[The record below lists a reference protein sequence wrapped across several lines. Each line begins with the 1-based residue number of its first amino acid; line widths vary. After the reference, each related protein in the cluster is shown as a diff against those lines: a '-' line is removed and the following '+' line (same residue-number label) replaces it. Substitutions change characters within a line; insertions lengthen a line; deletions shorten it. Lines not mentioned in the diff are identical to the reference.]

1 MILIFLLVL
10 AVIYGFFDKFNSV
23 TVDNFY
29 VLGAVV
35 LISVLVDFFSGVVGA
50 KIGGAKWKS
59 LVWGTVGLIIGTII
73 TPVIGTVIG
82 FFLGIFISEYYSNR
96 HHADKAF
103 KAALAGVIGA
113 LMGTLTNIIAT
124 LVFIVLFIVYIVS

>member
-10 AVIYGFFDKFNSV
+10 AVIYGFFDKFNNV
-23 TVDNFY
+23 TVENFY
-29 VLGAVV
+29 ILGAVV
-35 LISVLVDFFSGVVGA
+35 VIAILIDFFSGVIGA
-50 KIGGAKWKS
+50 KMGGAKWKS

-73 TPVIGTVIG
+73 TPIIGTVIG
-82 FFLGIFISEYYSNR
+82 FFLGIFISEYHSNR
-96 HHADKAF
+96 HQAEKAF

-124 LVFIVLFIVYIVS
+124 LVFITLFIVYIVT

>member
-10 AVIYGFFDKFNSV
+10 AVIYGFFDKFNNV
-23 TVDNFY
+23 TVENFY
-29 VLGAVV
+29 VLGGIV
-35 LISVLVDFFSGVVGA
+35 LLALIIDFFSGVVGA
-50 KIGGAKWKS
+50 KLGGAKWKS
-59 LVWGTVGLIIGTII
+59 LLWGTVGLIIGTLI

-82 FFLGIFISEYYSNR
+82 FFLGIFISEYHSNR
-96 HHADKAF
+96 HQANKAF

-124 LVFIVLFIVYIVS
+124 LVFIALFIVYIVS